1 MKAKF
6 QIQDLLGIAL
16 TMVVLIIA
24 VAYGL
29 QVTGDVRDDIADDN
43 AGAGCNSTDT
53 TSCGASYNA
62 TTDGIEGVSKI
73 PEKLPMIATIVIA
86 SIVIGILVNYLWA
99 RFR

>member
-6 QIQDLLGIAL
+6 QIQDMLGIAL
-16 TMVVLIIA
+16 TMVVLVIA

-29 QVTGDVRDDIADDN
+29 QVTGDVQEDMTPGTAE
-43 AGAGCNSTDT
+43 
-53 TSCGASYNA
+53 YNA